1 MSFGLAR
8 GMNEL
13 MAAPSAPSLR
23 WLPVCSMALLLPL
36 APLALGQTT
45 TAPVPARPAAA
56 TVEPGLEQAVK
67 WRWLPQ
73 TTGEDSW
80 GLSLAQQAEATETA
94 STPATPGS
102 RASGP
107 PSQALEYEVQKG
119 DSLYVIAK
127 RHGVT
132 VDQIKTFNDMKRDII
147 SIGQKLNIPGIVDIQ
162 KMAPPPPPPL
172 PNKTRK
178 GPVKAEPVD
187 DNAKPGEAVKVKVS
201 RPLPSAATSVARTV
215 ILQAYLDRQGFSAGP
230 IDGTEGPLFD
240 DARRLYEETHPGE
253 LAYDLGQ
260 PPAVLREMGGA
271 YAEYQLKK
279 EDLRWFT
286 PEPPPPPKS
295 SKKSKAAPV
304 EEPEVGPT
312 LESLTA
318 APFLPYRSSWE
329 FVAERFHCS
338 ESFLRRI
345 NPGLKSPVPV
355 GALFFVPNVQPF
367 EIENAL
373 KEPLQPV
380 ADPAVPVTAT
390 IVNNTRLEIRQGE
403 KLVAN
408 MPVVVARPGLRGRG
422 TWRIL
427 QAIPRP
433 KLVTS
438 GDEAAPFNPPLQLP
452 PGPNNPVGLVWID
465 LAKGSAAE
473 PLPYG
478 LHGTSIPG
486 HMRKQESV
494 GGFRMTNWNVIHAMR
509 LLPAGTPLTW
519 R

>member
-1 MSFGLAR
+1 
-8 GMNEL
+8 
-13 MAAPSAPSLR
+13 MAAPSALHHAGSICHWLR
-23 WLPVCSMALLLPL
+23 PCIAALMLTPCPL
-36 APLALGQTT
+36 AVGQS
-45 TAPVPARPAAA
+45 PAAA
-56 TVEPGLEQAVK
+56 TIEPGLEQAVK

-73 TTGEDSW
+73 ATGEDTW
-80 GLSLAQQAEATETA
+80 GLTLAQQAEATETA
-94 STPATPGS
+94 GTPATPGS

-107 PSQALEYEVQKG
+107 PAQALEYEVQKG

-132 VDQIKTFNDMKRDII
+132 VDQVKTFNDMKRDII
-147 SIGQKLNIPGIVDIQ
+147 NIGQKLKIPGIVEIQ
-162 KMAPPPPPPL
+162 RMAPPPPPPA
-172 PNKTRK
+172 KKRK

-187 DNAKPGEAVKVKVS
+187 DKTKPGDAVKTKVS

-295 SKKSKAAPV
+295 SKKNATPPS
-304 EEPEVGPT
+304 EEAEAGPT
-312 LESLTA
+312 LESLTSA
-318 APFLPYRSSWE
+318 SFLPYRSSWE

-373 KEPLQPV
+373 KEPLQPT
-380 ADPAVPVTAT
+380 ADPALPVTAT
-390 IVNNTRLEIRQGE
+390 IVNNSRLEIRQGE

-427 QAIPRP
+427 EAVPRP
-433 KLVTS
+433 KLVTR
-438 GDEAAPFNPPLQLP
+438 GDDAAPFAQPLQLP

-465 LAKGSAAE
+465 LAKGSATE

-486 HMRKQESV
+486 YMRKQESL

-509 LLPAGTPLTW
+509 LLPPGTPLTW